1 MESHIIQTA
10 ENDQLADS
18 SSQNSWIYSELKDP
32 NVQKHKLG
40 TYMASLAILSTIVG
54 GGIVGIPFSIY
65 QTGIPLGILMN
76 ILIAGSVYYSCVLYL
91 AGKDLMPVVVN
102 SHYETGY
109 LTIGKASIYMIC
121 LINLVGGFGL
131 MMIYFIVFGETTAS
145 IVHQLFYPSTTNFL
159 TTRAC
164 YVLILG
170 LSLAYPVSKK

>member
-1 MESHIIQTA
+1 
-10 ENDQLADS
+10 
-18 SSQNSWIYSELKDP
+18 
-32 NVQKHKLG
+32 
-40 TYMASLAILSTIVG
+40 MASLAILSTIVG

-65 QTGIPLGILMN
+65 QTGIPLGIVMN
-76 ILIAGSVYYSCVLYL
+76 VLIALSVHYSCVLYL
-91 AGKDLMPVVVN
+91 AGKDLMPVAVN

-109 LTIGKASIYMIC
+109 LTIGRASIYMIC

-131 MMIYFIVFGETTAS
+131 MMIYFIVFGDTTAS
-145 IVHQLFYPSTTNFL
+145 IVHQLFYPTSTNFL